1 MPFHLRPR
9 RLAQAALTVAL
20 GAVLAACAQHP
31 NTIFHQRTDF
41 NREVDSLFRLLIWL
55 GVAVFVF
62 VEGVLVWALIKYR
75 RREGQPEPEHTHG
88 NTTMEIAW
96 TITPAIILLIIAVPT
111 VRTIFVTQAPARA
124 DALQVEVIGH
134 QWWWE
139 FRYPQYIQNG
149 KDTLVTAN
157 ELYLPIGRTV
167 NFTLQTKDVLHS
179 FWIPGLGGKRDLI
192 ANRINH
198 LWFTPDS
205 VNAFNGF
212 CAEFCGMNHG
222 NMRFKAFTVTQD
234 DFNSWVAHQQQPAVM
249 PPGMEPPPAPG
260 APAAKA
266 ATKVAAAAKAPP
278 AAVPATPVL
287 QAGFIQYP
295 ADKLPDYVVP
305 KTPMPTS
312 LKYDDNLLAS
322 GNAANG
328 EKLVSTGMCLACHMV
343 RGVPT
348 MVGEIGPNLT
358 HLASRTTIAGAIYP
372 NDAQHLARW
381 VKNATAMKP
390 GVTMP
395 TFGLGEYDPVS
406 QHGIVKF
413 GGFTDQQIADIVAYL
428 RTLK

>member
-20 GAVLAACAQHP
+20 GAVVAACAQHP

-41 NREVDSLFRLLIWL
+41 NREVDSLFKLLIWL
-55 GVAVFVF
+55 GVAVFVV
-62 VEGVLVWALIKYR
+62 VEGILIVALVRFR
-75 RREGQPEPEHTHG
+75 RRAGQPEPEHTHG
-88 NTTMEIAW
+88 NTAMEIAW
-96 TITPAIILLIIAVPT
+96 TIIPAIVLLVIAVPT

-124 DALQVEVIGH
+124 DALQVEVWGH

-139 FRYPQYIQNG
+139 FRYPQYTQNGG

-192 ANRINH
+192 ANHVNH

-212 CAEFCGMNHG
+212 CAEYCGENHG
-222 NMRFKAFTVTQD
+222 NMRFKVFTVSQD
-234 DFNSWVAHQQQPAVM
+234 DFTSWTAHQLQPSM
-249 PPGMEPPPAPG
+249 MEAPVAPPATGPG
-260 APAAKA
+260 VG
-266 ATKVAAAAKAPP
+266 TKVAATKTPATAPP
-278 AAVPATPVL
+278 TTPIL
-287 QAGFIQYP
+287 QAGFMQFP
-295 ADKLPDYVVP
+295 MDKIPDYAKP
-305 KTPMPTS
+305 KTPLPAQ
-312 LKYDDNLLAS
+312 LKFDDNVLAA

-328 EKLVSTGMCLACHMV
+328 EKLVSTGMCIACHTI
-343 RGVPT
+343 RGEKS
-348 MVGEIGPNLT
+348 MIGEIGPNLT

-372 NDAQHLARW
+372 NDAEHLARW
-381 VKNATAMKP
+381 VKNASAMKP